1 MTRQGA
7 GVNRLRRVRR
17 GVAVLAVLCA
27 ALWYAHAAWAGPEAE
42 APAGVDA
49 LVLAGSQ
56 ALYDGNVQEAERY
69 LRRAVE
75 ADPHSVFAMNQL
87 GAALARQK
95 HFTEAGRM
103 FTRVLALDEGN
114 LFALIWRGVLALEAG
129 RPGAARRAFGAVLER
144 DAANPD
150 ALYFLGVVHA
160 SARDRDGAVRYFTRA
175 GQAAMRLGGDPEAQY
190 RLGVAYR
197 GLGLAANAE
206 LAFERALALRPRYGM
221 ALVELGWVRLN
232 RGDRAGAEAA
242 WTRAAGLGGRAA
254 EEARTSMAATLTRDA
269 IAAQEAGNTAE
280 ERTLWGRVLEWDPE
294 NRAARH
300 HLR

>member
-1 MTRQGA
+1 
-7 GVNRLRRVRR
+7 
-17 GVAVLAVLCA
+17 
-27 ALWYAHAAWAGPEAE
+27 
-42 APAGVDA
+42 
-49 LVLAGSQ
+49 
-56 ALYDGNVQEAERY
+56 
-69 LRRAVE
+69 
-75 ADPHSVFAMNQL
+75 
-87 GAALARQK
+87 
-95 HFTEAGRM
+95 
-103 FTRVLALDEGN
+103 
-114 LFALIWRGVLALEAG
+114 
-129 RPGAARRAFGAVLER
+129 
-144 DAANPD
+144 
-150 ALYFLGVVHA
+150 
-160 SARDRDGAVRYFTRA
+160 
-175 GQAAMRLGGDPEAQY
+175 MRLGGDPEAQY

-280 ERTLWGRVLEWDPE
+280 ERRLWGRVLEWDPE